1 MVKNK
6 HILMHIPPT
15 GCRVLIVEDD
25 GPIRN
30 LYALKLEKEGF
41 VTETAVNGQEG
52 LEKAAQFKPDLILLD
67 LRMPVMS
74 GDEMLLRL
82 RETDWGSEIRV
93 IILTNISKTEAPHS
107 LRLLHVDR
115 YIVKVHQTPTQVVE
129 MVKEVLS

>member
-1 MVKNK
+1 
-6 HILMHIPPT
+6 MHIPPT
-15 GCRVLIVEDD
+15 DCRVLIVEDD

-52 LEKAAQFKPDLILLD
+52 LEKAARFKPDLILLD

-82 RETDWGSEIRV
+82 RETDWGSEMRV

-107 LRLLHVDR
+107 LRFLHVDR
-115 YIVKVHQTPTQVVE
+115 YIVKVHQTPSQVVE